1 MLEQGRD
8 TASATVEGRHVPI
21 TVCSGDTRGHE
32 AFGNAGSESAV
43 GEKAHCYI
51 YEVGV
56 CQEEVALGNGSVEPV
71 LTEAVTPGVPCDN
84 TPSKGWE
91 LGIFCPRLI
100 VPKSSWI
107 KCGKEKSV
115 LQSVH

>member
-1 MLEQGRD
+1 MTPRLSLLRED
-8 TASATVEGRHVPI
+8 VPI
-21 TVCSGDTRGHE
+21 TVCSGDTRGHK
-32 AFGNAGSESAV
+32 AFGNAWSESAV

-71 LTEAVTPGVPCDN
+71 LTEAVTPGVPRDD